1 MADLARAIVAEAR
14 RQRDADRARCIE
26 KSATMIIIEG
36 DPATISGKARCIHL
50 RRVDANTFLVQ
61 EGLHDSI
68 PPLDTWMRFTAEG
81 LREAIAILGDECT
94 ARLRST
100 RQTGTRTLLVDGCAT
115 VKQLRES
122 TVDFDHMPSIKICFC
137 VDSAHDQ
144 RAVDDVAAVW
154 ARFVKTYIERVY
166 V

>member
-14 RQRDADRARCIE
+14 RQRDVDRARCIE
-26 KSATMIIIEG
+26 KSAAMIIIEG
-36 DPATISGKARCIHL
+36 DPATASGKARCIHL
-50 RRVDANTFLVQ
+50 RRADADTFLVQ
-61 EGLHDSI
+61 EGVHDSI

-81 LREAIAILGDECT
+81 LREAIAIWGDECT
-94 ARLRST
+94 ARLRMT
-100 RQTGTRTLLVDGCAT
+100 RQTGTQTLLVDGCAT
-115 VKQLRES
+115 VKQLQEK
-122 TVDFDHMPSIKICFC
+122 TVDFDHMPGIYMCFC
-137 VDSAHDQ
+137 VDSSYDH